1 MKSLILKPLYLLVA
15 LLATILGYSH
25 SPNKAKPKDRT
36 ATYYT
41 VNNEPMVIGTS
52 NKLPEKDCY

>member
-41 VNNEPMVIGTS
+41 VNNEPMVIGKQAS
-52 NKLPEKDCY
+52 